1 MEELEY
7 IEVRKKSV
15 SRIYRQD
22 VYDLFIAQNLNADE
36 VAYELGVCVA
46 LIHKCLKKFG
56 IKKPKELKEL
66 RKKDTCT
73 KKYGVPNPMQ
83 SSEFKEKHKGSCL
96 KKYGV
101 DNVLRLE
108 STKDKIRKT
117 NLEKYGAENVF
128 ASEHGKQKIK
138 ETMLEKYGVENPMQ
152 LEEIKEKVKKTNL
165 EKYGVEQVLQADE
178 IKEKIKRTNLEK
190 YGTECTFNNPQIRE
204 KIKETNLKKYGVE
217 NPLSSPDIRKKIN
230 ETCANKYGQ
239 QYYTQVPEVK
249 DKIKGTNHYKYGN
262 YCVLNVPEI
271 REKIRKTNLE
281 KYGVEYYTQAVEMVE
296 KSQDTM
302 LLKYGDRHALRIP
315 KFKEKARK
323 TLQEHYGV
331 DSVLK
336 LPNFYSTWRKQRML
350 EKYGVENN
358 SQIHLSKETLEIL
371 HNRDEFI
378 QYLKHYTN
386 KPSTETVAEDLKCSR
401 SCVDVNIKKHN
412 LQEYINYYYSYGEQ
426 ELYELFPTE
435 FRNVRDVIF
444 KELDLYYPE
453 EKIAIEFNGDY
464 WHSTKR
470 PLEKNYHYNKFT
482 ACYDKGIRLVQI
494 YEHMWKNRNSRDLL
508 IFMLAR
514 AFKKETEMFNLE
526 ELLVERISSK
536 EASQLENAH
545 NLRPSKNIV
554 DAVGLLY
561 NGSIILQVSVNKDN
575 YINYTYVGNTLVSG
589 GEQKLLNELSKNYL
603 TLKYLAD
610 LDIDDIFLYNSMG
623 FNPLGTINESSV
635 LVDNYGN
642 IVYNETE
649 STYRINKSGL
659 MEMVYRAR

>member
-22 VYDLFIAQNLNADE
+22 VYDLFITQNLNADE
-36 VAYELGVCVA
+36 VAHELGVCVA

-138 ETMLEKYGVENPMQ
+138 ETMLGKYGVENPMQ
-152 LEEIKEKVKKTNL
+152 LEETKEKVKKTNL

-178 IKEKIKRTNLEK
+178 IKEKIKKTNLEK
-190 YGTECTFNNPQIRE
+190 YGTEYYVNSNDFKNKFER
-204 KIKETNLKKYGVE
+204 
-217 NPLSSPDIRKKIN
+217 
-230 ETCANKYGQ
+230 TC
-239 QYYTQVPEVK
+239 
-249 DKIKGTNHYKYGN
+249 
-262 YCVLNVPEI
+262 
-271 REKIRKTNLE
+271 LE
-281 KYGVEYYTQAVEMVE
+281 KYGAKDFLSSAAGESMRKETGVDGQLVKPEIQEKIRQTNLHKYGVKYYTQTKEMII
-296 KSQDTM
+296 KSQETM
-302 LLKYGDRHALRIP
+302 LNKYGEKYTMRVP

-323 TLQEHYGV
+323 TFQEHYGV

-386 KPSTETVAEDLKCSR
+386 KPSTETVAKDLKCSR

-412 LQEYINYYYSYGEQ
+412 LQEYINYYHSYGEQ

-482 ACYDKGIRLVQI
+482 ACYNKGIRLVQI
-494 YEHMWKNRNSRDLL
+494 YEHMWKNSNSRDLL
-508 IFMLAR
+508 ILMLAR
-514 AFKKETEMFNLE
+514 AFKKETEMFSLE

-561 NGSIILQVSVNKDN
+561 KGNIILQVSVNKDN

-603 TLKYLAD
+603 TVKYLAD
-610 LDIDDIFLYNSMG
+610 LDTDDISLYNSMG
-623 FNPLGTINESSV
+623 FNPLGTINKSSV

-642 IVYNETE
+642 IVYNETD

-659 MEMVYRAR
+659 MEMIYRAK

>member
-15 SRIYRQD
+15 SRIYRKD
-22 VYDLFIAQNLNADE
+22 VYDLFITQNLNADE

-66 RKKDTCT
+66 RKKDTCM
-73 KKYGVPNPMQ
+73 KKYGVLNPMQ

-152 LEEIKEKVKKTNL
+152 LEETKEKVKKTNL

-178 IKEKIKRTNLEK
+178 IKEKIKKTNLEK
-190 YGTECTFNNPQIRE
+190 YGTEYYVNSNDFKNKFER
-204 KIKETNLKKYGVE
+204 
-217 NPLSSPDIRKKIN
+217 
-230 ETCANKYGQ
+230 TC
-239 QYYTQVPEVK
+239 
-249 DKIKGTNHYKYGN
+249 
-262 YCVLNVPEI
+262 
-271 REKIRKTNLE
+271 LE
-281 KYGVEYYTQAVEMVE
+281 KYGAKDFLSSAAGESMRKETGVDGQLVKPEIQEKIRQTNLHKYGVKYYTQTKEMII
-296 KSQDTM
+296 KSQETM
-302 LLKYGDRHALRIP
+302 LNKYGEKYTMRVP

-482 ACYDKGIRLVQI
+482 ACYNKGIRLVQI
-494 YEHMWKNRNSRDLL
+494 YEHMWKNSNSRDRL

-561 NGSIILQVSVNKDN
+561 KGNIILQVSVNKDN
-575 YINYTYVGNTLVSG
+575 YINYTYVENTLVSG

-603 TLKYLAD
+603 MLKYLAD